1 MRRETQ
7 GAAMAPSRLR
17 LGPARAPTLFGVLA
31 AGVLI
36 AALVITGRSQHLAPD
51 RQAVRPAAVPAADTT
66 PVSLGAIWAC
76 PLLAPVPAFADHRSY
91 PPGHPA
97 APPSGTRP
105 AACYPTTARAAAAGY
120 PPAPPP
126 AGTLE
131 VGGVYLTPT
140 GRWFQ
145 HRCQQAADRFGF
157 AVPCP
162 ALLPAMSPQAVPP
175 APCDQQFPCLRGG
188 AFVVDQDGFVV
199 PPEYVGAAGQAKGR
213 LVVAAASRADDP
225 AVACE
230 EPQRL
235 VGTVTPHRMA
245 GRLIE
250 CSGAGL
256 HHDTMLVRWRERDTV
271 MAVSVLG
278 QAPLQQRLALTVA
291 EQTLVVPPSGEL
303 GGDRPHGLV
312 TPGGDVADVDG
323 QDPARMAQDDLAVDL
338 GVALVFLS
346 YEHH

>member
-1 MRRETQ
+1 MGRGTQ

-17 LGPARAPTLFGVLA
+17 LGPARIAPTLLGVLA

-36 AALVITGRSQHLAPD
+36 AALVVTGRSQHLAAERPP
-51 RQAVRPAAVPAADTT
+51 ARPAAVVPAGDTT

-199 PPEYVGAAGQAKGR
+199 PPDDVGAAGQAK
-213 LVVAAASRADDP
+213 
-225 AVACE
+225 
-230 EPQRL
+230 
-235 VGTVTPHRMA
+235 

>member
-1 MRRETQ
+1 MRREIQ
-7 GAAMAPSRLR
+7 GAAMGPSRLR
-17 LGPARAPTLFGVLA
+17 VGPARIAPTLLGVLA
-31 AGVLI
+31 AGGLV
-36 AALVITGRSQHLAPD
+36 AALVVTGRSQQLAAEGPPA
-51 RQAVRPAAVPAADTT
+51 RSAAVVPAADTT

-76 PLLAPVPAFADHRSY
+76 PLLTPVPAFGDHRSY

-97 APPSGTRP
+97 APPSQTRP
-105 AACYPTTARAAAAGY
+105 AACYSTTARAAAAGY

-145 HRCQQAADRFGF
+145 DRCQEAADRLGF

-162 ALLPAMSPQAVPP
+162 ALLPASSPQAVPP

-188 AFVVDQDGFVV
+188 AFVLDQDGFVV
-199 PPEYVGAAGQAKGR
+199 PPDYVGAGGRAQGR

-230 EPQRL
+230 EPRRL

-245 GRLIE
+245 GQLIE

-256 HHDTMLVRWRERDTV
+256 YRDSVLVRWRERDTV

-278 QAPLQQRLALTVA
+278 QARLQERLALTVA
-291 EQTLVVPPSGEL
+291 EQTRVVPPSGGN
-303 GGDRPHGLV
+303 GGDR
-312 TPGGDVADVDG
+312 
-323 QDPARMAQDDLAVDL
+323 
-338 GVALVFLS
+338 
-346 YEHH
+346 